1 MPTDIY
7 IYLKGGR
14 GDGFVT
20 GWNGTAPSEENTT
33 ENGEPYRNIIPGVSN
48 PELGTLGFQGG
59 PGFVNVPTLTVS
71 GGGTPVSSVSL
82 VKDDAL
88 TEMSGTPTPP
98 RAWTRT
104 VTWLIFTGTA
114 GPFKFRKDLVIG
126 WGTAART

>member
-20 GWNGTAPSEENTT
+20 GWNGTAPTEENTT
-33 ENGEPYRNIIPGVSN
+33 ENGEPYRNTIPGSSQ
-48 PELGTLGFQGG
+48 PDLTTLGFQGG

-71 GGGTPVSSVSL
+71 GGGYPVNSVAL